1 MEAEGSEDALRET
14 AETLLSRL
22 DALQKKLDEGRENI
36 ADEKTNLNPE
46 MPEKASGEAAS
57 CREAQK
63 EEGMAVQKVGRMA
76 GQHGKTSILQKLSEE
91 KERKEEKPDQSRSP
105 RGKDPER

>member
-1 MEAEGSEDALRET
+1 MAGFPERDHKTSSWQNRCQCPKTDCFLTRKVSVIFYAKGR
-14 AETLLSRL
+14 
-22 DALQKKLDEGRENI
+22 GRENI

-63 EEGMAVQKVGRMA
+63 EEEKAVQKVGRMA
-76 GQHGKTSILQKLSEE
+76 KLLS
-91 KERKEEKPDQSRSP
+91 SRNSL
-105 RGKDPER
+105 RRRRE